1 MKRLGVA
8 LILLILL
15 AFLWSIHARVVE
27 NRTHTHAITP
37 ATNPSL
43 QSPGNEP
50 ITAQQYK
57 KLLGVGIDVDWMSF
71 PRVHRYYFYW
81 RSKGVNIP
89 EYFKKAGF
97 SNVRIRVGADVV
109 NNKTALVQLGEIV
122 NDTLRAGLIPI
133 ITYTAP
139 ELRNDPTSEKAQEHF
154 VLWWKTVAE
163 YFKGTSYLL
172 SYDLLIESS
181 GPIKGYPDV
190 LNKVYAQT
198 IAEIRKIDPYRLV
211 FVTPARVSS
220 PFYLKYLNVTNDGYT
235 LAEWHIYAG
244 GPKHCTYNMTLIES
258 AINAS
263 LAWSKET
270 GIPTWV
276 GAWRPFWFSKKDR
289 SVQCP
294 IQADVDFGKIMAS
307 ALWNAGIPYDI
318 NADVWFFNIENLTW
332 YRDRLPVLRAVLH
345 PSSST

>member
-8 LILLILL
+8 LVLLLL
-15 AFLWSIHARVVE
+15 VLWGMHAMTLK
-27 NRTHTHAITP
+27 NQTP
-37 ATNPSL
+37 AHTVAPAANQSL
-43 QSPGNEP
+43 QFPGNEP
-50 ITAQQYK
+50 ITAQQYE

-71 PRVHRYYFYW
+71 ARVHRYYFYW
-81 RSKGVNIP
+81 RSKGVEVP

-97 SNVRIRVGADVV
+97 SNVRIRVEADVV
-109 NNKTALVQLGEIV
+109 NNRSALIQLGEIV
-122 NDTLRAGLIPI
+122 NDTLSAGLIPI

-181 GPIKGYPDV
+181 GPIKSYPNV
-190 LNKVYAQT
+190 LNRVYAEA
-198 IAEIRKIDPYRLV
+198 IKEIREIDPYRLV

-244 GPKHCTYNMTLIES
+244 AQST
-258 AINAS
+258 A
-263 LAWSKET
+263 
-270 GIPTWV
+270 PT
-276 GAWRPFWFSKKDR
+276 
-289 SVQCP
+289 
-294 IQADVDFGKIMAS
+294 I
-307 ALWNAGIPYDI
+307 
-318 NADVWFFNIENLTW
+318 
-332 YRDRLPVLRAVLH
+332 
-345 PSSST
+345 